1 MSEDYKIKLAKI
13 RTLKSD
19 LKNVYISDVIE
30 ASTKKKVIPLSND
43 DESKLLIT
51 EISNLANN
59 ITTKYRT
66 KRINRETYDE
76 YFGKKTKSFRNNEV
90 GKLCEYLIKSVFEE
104 NKEKFKTIKEIV
116 PLGGSGYPDL
126 KILTKKEIIF
136 LEIKA
141 TSKPEVGSPRDFYY
155 TPGAQSDKKIC
166 ADGLHILLGFIT
178 NEIDKGEF
186 NLTGYK
192 LVDIS
197 KVKVSLKP
205 EFNTDNKGIY
215 NSETI
220 IH

>member
-1 MSEDYKIKLAKI
+1 MSVDYKVKLEKI
-13 RTLKSD
+13 RSLKSD

-30 ASTKKKVIPLSND
+30 ASTKKKVIPLEDN
-43 DESKLLIT
+43 
-51 EISNLANN
+51 EISKIIIAEIRKLANV
-59 ITTKYRT
+59 IVDKYKNKT
-66 KRINRETYDE
+66 INRDVYDE

-90 GKLCEYLIKSVFEE
+90 GKLCEYLIKSVFDD
-104 NKEKFKTIKEIV
+104 NKAKFVAIKEIT

-126 KILTKKEIIF
+126 KIITKENTIF

-141 TSKPEVGSPRDFYY
+141 TSKPDVGSPRDFYY
-155 TPGAQSDKKIC
+155 TPGTQSDRKIC
-166 ADGLHILLGFIT
+166 SDGNHILLGFTT
-178 NEIDKGEF
+178 NEISKGEF